1 MTLKTTTR
9 EPCPWRT
16 CRFEQEAQ
24 EPEPTFAFDNLD
36 DLLLELA
43 SQVGGCRRDA
53 SDAIQ
58 RGLALIAEQAE
69 VARG

>member
-1 MTLKTTTR
+1 MRPVITR
-9 EPCPWRT
+9 SQLIPISAAPQGRSDSPA
-16 CRFEQEAQ
+16 FESI
-24 EPEPTFAFDNLD
+24 D

-43 SQVGGCRRDA
+43 SQVGGRRRDA

-58 RGLALIAEQAE
+58 RGLDLIAEQAE